1 MLTHELKI
9 ESGSI
14 IFIKLDS
21 NDIMYRKTIPVP
33 LNSIKRQKTYQ
44 KQYGLNTYQIDH
56 SSGKELGWL

>member
-33 LNSIKRQKTYQ
+33 LNSIERQKTYQ
-44 KQYGLNTYQIDH
+44 KQYGLNTYEDH